1 MDLIPAFEIGV
12 WNAWIFMVS
21 FFLFSLPIAFIKK
34 DTLKKIDTGWDSITR
49 TEKIVSRVSSI
60 LLLFTLIYSLFLPLK
75 LNTLWFF
82 IGLPICLI
90 GLVILLIASIN
101 FATTSVENEP
111 VTKGIYRFSR
121 NPLYFGSFIVFLGI
135 GITCAS
141 WIFLLCALI
150 LIITWHIILPREE
163 QDLINFYG
171 DAYREYMKITPKW
184 IGIPK
189 SRKKGRP

>member
-1 MDLIPAFEIGV
+1 MDPIPAFEIGV
-12 WNAWIFMVS
+12 RNAWIFTI
-21 FFLFSLPIAFIKK
+21 FILLTGFLTLFIKR
-34 DTLKKIDTGWDSITR
+34 DTLKKISVGWDTITR
-49 TEKIVSRVSSI
+49 TEKIVFQTTHIIVY
-60 LLLFTLIYSLFLPLK
+60 LVTIYSLFLPFK

-90 GLVILLIASIN
+90 GSVMLLVASIN
-101 FATTSVENEP
+101 FVTASLENEP
-111 VTKGIYRFSR
+111 VTKGMYRFSR
-121 NPLYFGSFIVFLGI
+121 NPLYFGGFVVYLGI

-150 LIITWHIILPREE
+150 LIILWHITLPSEE

-171 DAYREYMKITPKW
+171 DAYREYMKVTPKW

-189 SRKKGRP
+189 SRKKG

>member
-12 WNAWIFMVS
+12 WNAWIFMVLFILTS
-21 FFLFSLPIAFIKK
+21 FPSLFIKK
-34 DTLKKIDTGWDSITR
+34 DTLTKIDTGDTRTR
-49 TEKIVSRVSSI
+49 TEKIVFITTHVI
-60 LLLFTLIYSLFLPLK
+60 LLPFTLIYSLFLPLE

-121 NPLYFGSFIVFLGI
+121 NPLYFGAFIVFVGI
-135 GITCAS
+135 GIACAS
-141 WIFLLCALI
+141 WIFLLFALI
-150 LIITWHIILPREE
+150 FIILWHITLSWEE
-163 QDLINFYG
+163 QDLLNFYG
-171 DAYREYMKITPKW
+171 DAYREYMKVTPKW

-189 SRKKGRP
+189 SRKKG

>member
-1 MDLIPAFEIGV
+1 MDPIPVFELGL

-21 FFLFSLPIAFIKK
+21 IILTSFPSLFIKK
-34 DTLKKIDTGWDSITR
+34 DTLAKIETGDTKTR
-49 TEKIVSRVSSI
+49 TEKIVSLTTHTI
-60 LLLFTLIYSLFLPLK
+60 LLPFTLIYSLFLPLK

-90 GLVILLIASIN
+90 GLFILLLASIN

-150 LIITWHIILPREE
+150 FIILWHITLPWEE
-163 QDLINFYG
+163 QDLINYYG

-189 SRKKGRP
+189 SRKKG

>member
-1 MDLIPAFEIGV
+1 MDLIPVFEIGV
-12 WNAWIFMVS
+12 WNAWILLVS
-21 FFLFSLPIAFIKK
+21 FLLLSLPIAFIKK
-34 DTLKKIDTGWDSITR
+34 DTLIKIDTGCDSLTR
-49 TEKIVSRVSSI
+49 TEKIVSRTAFI
-60 LLLFTLIYSLFLPLK
+60 LLPFTLIYSLFLPLK

-90 GLVILLIASIN
+90 GLIILLIASIN

-111 VTKGIYRFSR
+111 VTKGMYRFSR
-121 NPLYFGSFIVFLGI
+121 NPTYFGSFIVYLGI

-141 WIFLLCALI
+141 WIFLLCALMWII
-150 LIITWHIILPREE
+150 LLHIYLPREE

-189 SRKKGRP
+189 SRKKG